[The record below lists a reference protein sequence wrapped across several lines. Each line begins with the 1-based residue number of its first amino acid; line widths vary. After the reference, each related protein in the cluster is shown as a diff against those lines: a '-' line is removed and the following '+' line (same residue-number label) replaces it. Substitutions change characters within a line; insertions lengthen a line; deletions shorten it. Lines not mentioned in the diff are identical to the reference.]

1 MKKKLLHVGCGFQ
14 TIQNLKGFTS
24 DDWSEI
30 RFDID
35 ATVKPD
41 LVGTLTDMSAVPSET
56 FDAVYSSH
64 NIEHLY
70 PYEVLSALQEFKRVL
85 TKDGF
90 VLLVCPDL
98 QSVCE
103 AVANDK
109 LLEPLYESGAGPI
122 SPIDILY
129 GHRASLAKGNHYMA
143 HKCGFTSRVL
153 DGVFAQAGFET
164 RVRLQRKKNF
174 DLWMFA
180 FKDPTNE
187 EEAISLASKFFP

>member
-1 MKKKLLHVGCGFQ
+1 MKKKLLHVGCGFEK
-14 TIQNLKGFTS
+14 IQNLKGFTG
-24 DDWSEI
+24 DNWSEI

-35 ATVKPD
+35 ATVEPD

-64 NIEHLY
+64 NIEHVY
-70 PYEVLSALQEFKRVL
+70 PHEVLTVLQEFKRVL
-85 TKDGF
+85 KKDGF
-90 VLLVCPDL
+90 VLLICPDL

-109 LLEPLYESGAGPI
+109 LLEPLYESGLGPI

-129 GHRASLAKGNHYMA
+129 GHRAFLAKGNHYMA

-153 DGVFAQAGFET
+153 DDVFAQAGFEM
-164 RVRLQRKKNF
+164 RVRLQRKGNF
-174 DLWMFA
+174 DLWMLA
-180 FKDPTNE
+180 FKEQRDE
-187 EEAISLASKFFP
+187 EEAKSLASRFFP